1 MRLLSLLILSITMS
15 AHDHG
20 QPKFEG
26 LVSSDVFSLDGGMN
40 LYVEKGQHVMLAIHQ
55 NIFIQLLEHWFMF

>member
-26 LVSSDVFSLDGGMN
+26 LVSSDVFPLDGGMN
-40 LYVEKGQHVMLAIHQ
+40 LYVEKRSRCH
-55 NIFIQLLEHWFMF
+55 

>member
-26 LVSSDVFSLDGGMN
+26 LVSSDVFPLDGDMN
-40 LYVEKGQHVMLAIHQ
+40 LYVEKRSTCLSLIH
-55 NIFIQLLEHWFMF
+55 I